1 MQNPT
6 TGGGV
11 VDEKDGACDKGMNT
25 HLKQLNI
32 SSDPANNNA
41 ESWKRWWQQLELYLL
56 ATGLD
61 KSSEKRKIA
70 ILLHLIGER
79 GLNIFNT
86 FNLKL
91 DGSTLSEVKSKFDN
105 FFEPRRNVT
114 MSRYAFFTRRQT
126 KSESISDFLT
136 DLEIKSKDCE
146 FGTLRES
153 LIKDIFI
160 ANMDNDLS
168 HVRQRLLQEP
178 DLTYERMQELTRTL
192 IVAQQD
198 AEKIVRDS
206 SVPGENVM
214 HLSRKNRG
222 RGDSRQRASSR
233 RSASNSRRSAS
244 SSRKS
249 ASNSEHSSTRTC
261 GRCGQSHRFK
271 CPATAVQC
279 RSCKNFGHFA
289 KYCLKN
295 KRVSQLQSFNSDK
308 SSQDHFVG
316 MLNSQLKSSQGHKSH
331 SYQHNTH
338 NQYDLL
344 GTHSSQSS
352 QSHNSQFKQSP
363 NNSLVSHSEV
373 NYNVNTLENNSKK
386 SWEINLSI
394 GNKQITCII
403 DSGADVNII
412 SKQTFNYVTRQNFKV
427 SLVKCHVNVT
437 GFGGKTIPIL
447 GKVNINCNLCINNSK
462 VVESIMFLVVNLDCP
477 NVLGLP
483 TCERL
488 GIINR
493 VFSVSKQNFCKQIL
507 TQYNDVFQGLGCLP
521 PVCHL
526 KLKPDAVPCVDPPRK
541 VPFALL
547 KKLREELDRMEEMKV
562 IVKVT
567 KPTEW
572 VNSVVVTVKSS
583 GQLRICLD
591 PRNLNKNI
599 MREHYPLKSID
610 EIRSQLEGAVC
621 FSHLDAFSGFWMLR
635 LDEYSSELCT
645 FQTPFGRY
653 RYLRLPYG
661 INASSEIF
669 QRVMMNLFG
678 DIEGVLIFIDDILVY
693 GPNESVHNERLHRVM
708 QRARQVNLKFNKS
721 KCKFLVSE
729 VCFLGYVFSKD
740 GARADKEKVKAIVN
754 MPTPK
759 NVKELQRI
767 LGMINY
773 LGPFI
778 SNLSEKTQI
787 LRNLLK
793 KDTVW
798 TWDENHSQ
806 CLKKLKDEITNSPV
820 LAHYNPKIAL
830 VLSVDSSKSALGAVI
845 LQKNKPIAYS
855 SKTLTETQE
864 RYAQIEKELLAIQ
877 FGCEKFHQY
886 VYGNRVTVHT
896 DHKPLVYLFKKPLH
910 EVPARLQRMM
920 LTLQKYDLEVIHVPG
935 KEMYIS
941 DTLSRAALK
950 DHYIPENES
959 EMSCHVNLMY
969 SNLAITKEYSTKLAK
984 ETKVDESLQLLKKFY
999 NEGWPKSKN
1008 NVSPLVKPF
1017 WNIQGEI
1024 HVIKD
1029 LVFKGSKLIVPQS
1042 MYKEMLEKIH
1052 KGHQGINKCLKLAK
1066 ESLYWPNMSSDI
1078 KNLVEQCLV
1087 CAKFKPCNQKE
1098 PLQNF
1103 EICKYPWQ
1111 QVGVDLM
1118 HFDNLVYLIVTD
1130 YYSKYI
1136 EIALLNKNSTSQ
1148 NVITHLKSIFARHG
1162 IPLSLVSD
1170 GGPPFQS
1177 IEFKKFMLEWDIEH
1191 IITSPYHSQSN
1202 GQAESSVKI
1211 IKHMLKKCKENNS
1224 DPYIALLQYR
1234 NTPKTN
1240 LPSPAQLLMSRNL
1253 RDNIPVSYKRLKP
1266 KVVTFKDYK
1275 ESVKKN
1281 NENKT
1286 KYYDRNT
1293 KPLSLL
1299 HHNDHVYFKR
1309 NPKSNWEQ
1317 AIVKQRLSNN
1327 RSYVV
1332 EDVNG
1337 VRYRRNRIHLR
1348 HKYSNNFTNPPMQ
1361 SNSSQGREEGDGQE
1375 SPRHQD
1381 SSSQKSSSITTRS
1394 GRIVKPTRRLIDEI
1408 D

>member
-1 MQNPT
+1 
-6 TGGGV
+6 
-11 VDEKDGACDKGMNT
+11 
-25 HLKQLNI
+25 
-32 SSDPANNNA
+32 
-41 ESWKRWWQQLELYLL
+41 
-56 ATGLD
+56 
-61 KSSEKRKIA
+61 
-70 ILLHLIGER
+70 
-79 GLNIFNT
+79 
-86 FNLKL
+86 
-91 DGSTLSEVKSKFDN
+91 
-105 FFEPRRNVT
+105 
-114 MSRYAFFTRRQT
+114 
-126 KSESISDFLT
+126 
-136 DLEIKSKDCE
+136 
-146 FGTLRES
+146 
-153 LIKDIFI
+153 
-160 ANMDNDLS
+160 
-168 HVRQRLLQEP
+168 
-178 DLTYERMQELTRTL
+178 
-192 IVAQQD
+192 
-198 AEKIVRDS
+198 
-206 SVPGENVM
+206 
-214 HLSRKNRG
+214 
-222 RGDSRQRASSR
+222 
-233 RSASNSRRSAS
+233 
-244 SSRKS
+244 
-249 ASNSEHSSTRTC
+249 
-261 GRCGQSHRFK
+261 
-271 CPATAVQC
+271 
-279 RSCKNFGHFA
+279 
-289 KYCLKN
+289 
-295 KRVSQLQSFNSDK
+295 
-308 SSQDHFVG
+308 
-316 MLNSQLKSSQGHKSH
+316 
-331 SYQHNTH
+331 
-338 NQYDLL
+338 
-344 GTHSSQSS
+344 
-352 QSHNSQFKQSP
+352 
-363 NNSLVSHSEV
+363 
-373 NYNVNTLENNSKK
+373 
-386 SWEINLSI
+386 
-394 GNKQITCII
+394 
-403 DSGADVNII
+403 
-412 SKQTFNYVTRQNFKV
+412 
-427 SLVKCHVNVT
+427 
-437 GFGGKTIPIL
+437 
-447 GKVNINCNLCINNSK
+447 
-462 VVESIMFLVVNLDCP
+462 
-477 NVLGLP
+477 
-483 TCERL
+483 
-488 GIINR
+488 
-493 VFSVSKQNFCKQIL
+493 
-507 TQYNDVFQGLGCLP
+507 
-521 PVCHL
+521 
-526 KLKPDAVPCVDPPRK
+526 
-541 VPFALL
+541 
-547 KKLREELDRMEEMKV
+547 MEEMKV

-920 LTLQKYDLEVIHVPG
+920 LTLQKYDLEVIHVRG

-1361 SNSSQGREEGDGQE
+1361 SNSSQGREEGDRQE

>member
-483 TCERL
+483 TCERVL
-488 GIINR
+488 D
-493 VFSVSKQNFCKQIL
+493 VYLQSVIL
-507 TQYNDVFQGLGCLP
+507 NSSLMQYHVWIHQGKF
-521 PVCHL
+521 H
-526 KLKPDAVPCVDPPRK
+526 
-541 VPFALL
+541 
-547 KKLREELDRMEEMKV
+547 
-562 IVKVT
+562 
-567 KPTEW
+567 
-572 VNSVVVTVKSS
+572 
-583 GQLRICLD
+583 
-591 PRNLNKNI
+591 
-599 MREHYPLKSID
+599 
-610 EIRSQLEGAVC
+610 
-621 FSHLDAFSGFWMLR
+621 
-635 LDEYSSELCT
+635 
-645 FQTPFGRY
+645 
-653 RYLRLPYG
+653 LPY
-661 INASSEIF
+661 
-669 QRVMMNLFG
+669 
-678 DIEGVLIFIDDILVY
+678 
-693 GPNESVHNERLHRVM
+693 
-708 QRARQVNLKFNKS
+708 
-721 KCKFLVSE
+721 
-729 VCFLGYVFSKD
+729 
-740 GARADKEKVKAIVN
+740 
-754 MPTPK
+754 
-759 NVKELQRI
+759 
-767 LGMINY
+767 
-773 LGPFI
+773 
-778 SNLSEKTQI
+778 
-787 LRNLLK
+787 
-793 KDTVW
+793 
-798 TWDENHSQ
+798 
-806 CLKKLKDEITNSPV
+806 
-820 LAHYNPKIAL
+820 
-830 VLSVDSSKSALGAVI
+830 
-845 LQKNKPIAYS
+845 
-855 SKTLTETQE
+855 
-864 RYAQIEKELLAIQ
+864 
-877 FGCEKFHQY
+877 
-886 VYGNRVTVHT
+886 
-896 DHKPLVYLFKKPLH
+896 
-910 EVPARLQRMM
+910 
-920 LTLQKYDLEVIHVPG
+920 
-935 KEMYIS
+935 
-941 DTLSRAALK
+941 
-950 DHYIPENES
+950 
-959 EMSCHVNLMY
+959 
-969 SNLAITKEYSTKLAK
+969 
-984 ETKVDESLQLLKKFY
+984 
-999 NEGWPKSKN
+999 
-1008 NVSPLVKPF
+1008 
-1017 WNIQGEI
+1017 
-1024 HVIKD
+1024 
-1029 LVFKGSKLIVPQS
+1029 
-1042 MYKEMLEKIH
+1042 
-1052 KGHQGINKCLKLAK
+1052 
-1066 ESLYWPNMSSDI
+1066 
-1078 KNLVEQCLV
+1078 
-1087 CAKFKPCNQKE
+1087 
-1098 PLQNF
+1098 
-1103 EICKYPWQ
+1103 
-1111 QVGVDLM
+1111 
-1118 HFDNLVYLIVTD
+1118 
-1130 YYSKYI
+1130 
-1136 EIALLNKNSTSQ
+1136 
-1148 NVITHLKSIFARHG
+1148 
-1162 IPLSLVSD
+1162 
-1170 GGPPFQS
+1170 
-1177 IEFKKFMLEWDIEH
+1177 
-1191 IITSPYHSQSN
+1191 
-1202 GQAESSVKI
+1202 
-1211 IKHMLKKCKENNS
+1211 
-1224 DPYIALLQYR
+1224 
-1234 NTPKTN
+1234 
-1240 LPSPAQLLMSRNL
+1240 
-1253 RDNIPVSYKRLKP
+1253 
-1266 KVVTFKDYK
+1266 
-1275 ESVKKN
+1275 
-1281 NENKT
+1281 
-1286 KYYDRNT
+1286 
-1293 KPLSLL
+1293 
-1299 HHNDHVYFKR
+1299 
-1309 NPKSNWEQ
+1309 
-1317 AIVKQRLSNN
+1317 
-1327 RSYVV
+1327 
-1332 EDVNG
+1332 
-1337 VRYRRNRIHLR
+1337 
-1348 HKYSNNFTNPPMQ
+1348 
-1361 SNSSQGREEGDGQE
+1361 
-1375 SPRHQD
+1375 
-1381 SSSQKSSSITTRS
+1381 
-1394 GRIVKPTRRLIDEI
+1394 
-1408 D
+1408 

>member
-352 QSHNSQFKQSP
+352 QSHNSYSTHSCSGSQMGTGQSSSHPNDEKCDNHSERHDSQRPHSYYLCDETSDESERSKSHCEDFSDEKRHISERSVSPHLYYLCDENSDNQTERCEDLCDEISHISERSVSQSPHLHYLCDENSDSHSERYVDLCDEISHISERCQSQIVQSNQNKKRQHLNDEYGHKSEGLQHTQGHHHTNCHHHINFSSRQTHNSQFKQSP

-483 TCERL
+483 TCERVL
-488 GIINR
+488 D
-493 VFSVSKQNFCKQIL
+493 VYLQSVIL
-507 TQYNDVFQGLGCLP
+507 NSSLMQYHVWIHQGKF
-521 PVCHL
+521 H
-526 KLKPDAVPCVDPPRK
+526 
-541 VPFALL
+541 
-547 KKLREELDRMEEMKV
+547 
-562 IVKVT
+562 
-567 KPTEW
+567 
-572 VNSVVVTVKSS
+572 
-583 GQLRICLD
+583 
-591 PRNLNKNI
+591 
-599 MREHYPLKSID
+599 
-610 EIRSQLEGAVC
+610 
-621 FSHLDAFSGFWMLR
+621 
-635 LDEYSSELCT
+635 
-645 FQTPFGRY
+645 
-653 RYLRLPYG
+653 LPY
-661 INASSEIF
+661 
-669 QRVMMNLFG
+669 
-678 DIEGVLIFIDDILVY
+678 
-693 GPNESVHNERLHRVM
+693 
-708 QRARQVNLKFNKS
+708 
-721 KCKFLVSE
+721 
-729 VCFLGYVFSKD
+729 
-740 GARADKEKVKAIVN
+740 
-754 MPTPK
+754 
-759 NVKELQRI
+759 
-767 LGMINY
+767 
-773 LGPFI
+773 
-778 SNLSEKTQI
+778 
-787 LRNLLK
+787 
-793 KDTVW
+793 
-798 TWDENHSQ
+798 
-806 CLKKLKDEITNSPV
+806 
-820 LAHYNPKIAL
+820 
-830 VLSVDSSKSALGAVI
+830 
-845 LQKNKPIAYS
+845 
-855 SKTLTETQE
+855 
-864 RYAQIEKELLAIQ
+864 
-877 FGCEKFHQY
+877 
-886 VYGNRVTVHT
+886 
-896 DHKPLVYLFKKPLH
+896 
-910 EVPARLQRMM
+910 
-920 LTLQKYDLEVIHVPG
+920 
-935 KEMYIS
+935 
-941 DTLSRAALK
+941 
-950 DHYIPENES
+950 
-959 EMSCHVNLMY
+959 
-969 SNLAITKEYSTKLAK
+969 
-984 ETKVDESLQLLKKFY
+984 
-999 NEGWPKSKN
+999 
-1008 NVSPLVKPF
+1008 
-1017 WNIQGEI
+1017 
-1024 HVIKD
+1024 
-1029 LVFKGSKLIVPQS
+1029 
-1042 MYKEMLEKIH
+1042 
-1052 KGHQGINKCLKLAK
+1052 
-1066 ESLYWPNMSSDI
+1066 
-1078 KNLVEQCLV
+1078 
-1087 CAKFKPCNQKE
+1087 
-1098 PLQNF
+1098 
-1103 EICKYPWQ
+1103 
-1111 QVGVDLM
+1111 
-1118 HFDNLVYLIVTD
+1118 
-1130 YYSKYI
+1130 
-1136 EIALLNKNSTSQ
+1136 
-1148 NVITHLKSIFARHG
+1148 
-1162 IPLSLVSD
+1162 
-1170 GGPPFQS
+1170 
-1177 IEFKKFMLEWDIEH
+1177 
-1191 IITSPYHSQSN
+1191 
-1202 GQAESSVKI
+1202 
-1211 IKHMLKKCKENNS
+1211 
-1224 DPYIALLQYR
+1224 
-1234 NTPKTN
+1234 
-1240 LPSPAQLLMSRNL
+1240 
-1253 RDNIPVSYKRLKP
+1253 
-1266 KVVTFKDYK
+1266 
-1275 ESVKKN
+1275 
-1281 NENKT
+1281 
-1286 KYYDRNT
+1286 
-1293 KPLSLL
+1293 
-1299 HHNDHVYFKR
+1299 
-1309 NPKSNWEQ
+1309 
-1317 AIVKQRLSNN
+1317 
-1327 RSYVV
+1327 
-1332 EDVNG
+1332 
-1337 VRYRRNRIHLR
+1337 
-1348 HKYSNNFTNPPMQ
+1348 
-1361 SNSSQGREEGDGQE
+1361 
-1375 SPRHQD
+1375 
-1381 SSSQKSSSITTRS
+1381 
-1394 GRIVKPTRRLIDEI
+1394 
-1408 D
+1408 